1 LSREQVKAKKQLVES
16 MKGRNVT
23 ARVVDPIRVPKT
35 TTPPMIGTS
44 LPAEHETLAPASAL
58 PPAVV
63 TATLT
68 ITPEGSIRAP
78 ASAPLP
84 ASTPTLSSLPTPASA
99 PPPAVVTAVPVGTP
113 EISTRIPTST
123 LTPAK
128 VWSRRRRHN
137 FREDDWLDD
146 KLPVKR
152 FKSYYNSSDEES
164 SARKSSERSFK
175 IRSSRAPVLMRS
187 R

>member
-23 ARVVDPIRVPKT
+23 ARVVDPIRVPT
-35 TTPPMIGTS
+35 TTTPPPMIGTS

-58 PPAVV
+58 PPTVV

-68 ITPEGSIRAP
+68 ITPGGSIRAP

-84 ASTPTLSSLPTPASA
+84 ASTPTPASA
-99 PPPAVVTAVPVGTP
+99 PPPTVVTAVPVSTP

-123 LTPAK
+123 LTLEK
-128 VWSRRRRHN
+128 MIGLMTN
-137 FREDDWLDD
+137 FQ
-146 KLPVKR
+146 
-152 FKSYYNSSDEES
+152 
-164 SARKSSERSFK
+164 
-175 IRSSRAPVLMRS
+175 
-187 R
+187 